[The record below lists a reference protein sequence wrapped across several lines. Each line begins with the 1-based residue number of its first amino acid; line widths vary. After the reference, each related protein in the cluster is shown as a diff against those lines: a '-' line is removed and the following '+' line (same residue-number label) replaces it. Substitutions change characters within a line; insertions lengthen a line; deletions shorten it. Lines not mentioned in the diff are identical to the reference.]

1 MKRYFTQRG
10 QAMIPIDV
18 HYRTTTNNIDQIG
31 KFNPIFHTQEEG
43 EKYFKNEKQGEN
55 KLL

>member
-43 EKYFKNEKQGEN
+43 EKYFSNGTTKES
-55 KLL
+55 